1 MKFQIAATSRP
12 TRRRALSQCLIYFLG
27 CSMLGMCTSEAYLSS
42 PNAFLPRG
50 LKTRGG
56 ADAVR
61 RKTTNTMK
69 MEFHDGLNFNG
80 DSQSEVTLD
89 VVSSLNGNTN
99 GSGKVNGL
107 KINGKKVNG
116 KKVNGL
122 ANGMVN
128 GKVNGFV
135 NGVVSQEVRDNV
147 NINAKS
153 FDKKRVINGD
163 DEDQQVPATFIAD
176 TKLPTIFGQYRL
188 RAYRFENTSN
198 EFTGNEPCVIYSE
211 DNPPIGKEG
220 EFLESVPIRIH
231 DQCLTSEVFGSQ
243 R

>member
-1 MKFQIAATSRP
+1 
-12 TRRRALSQCLIYFLG
+12 
-27 CSMLGMCTSEAYLSS
+27 MLGMCTSEAYLSS

-211 DNPPIGKEG
+211 DNPPFGKEG